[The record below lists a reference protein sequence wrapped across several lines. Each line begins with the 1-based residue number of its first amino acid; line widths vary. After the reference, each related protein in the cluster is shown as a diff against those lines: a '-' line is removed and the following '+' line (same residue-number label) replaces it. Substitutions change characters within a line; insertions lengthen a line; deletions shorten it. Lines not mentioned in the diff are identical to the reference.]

1 MNDPL
6 VRALKQLRLSGAL
19 QSLEVRLHE
28 ARSNQLSHAEF
39 LELVVQDE
47 LVVRS
52 DRTFRRRLKVAGFRE
67 LKLLD
72 DFDWSFNPSIKKKQI
87 FDLATGQFL
96 RERRDLLW
104 MGPPG
109 VGKSH
114 LVQALGYQVLKS
126 GFGVLYRSI
135 FDVVRDFLH
144 DEALGEHEKILASYL
159 KPDLLIIDDMG
170 MKHLP
175 KRLNTQLI
183 NCWRRSIIATTPV
196 SVSKS

>member
-72 DFDWSFNPSIKKKQI
+72 DFDPASAFACDRRALHAAGTEQKFFHGGAQI
-87 FDLATGQFL
+87 
-96 RERRDLLW
+96 
-104 MGPPG
+104 
-109 VGKSH
+109 VG
-114 LVQALGYQVLKS
+114 LVQQ
-126 GFGVLYRSI
+126 
-135 FDVVRDFLH
+135 H
-144 DEALGEHEKILASYL
+144 
-159 KPDLLIIDDMG
+159 G
-170 MKHLP
+170 M
-175 KRLNTQLI
+175 RL
-183 NCWRRSIIATTPV
+183 S
-196 SVSKS
+196 